1 MFKISQT
8 LCFITF
14 LTYFLRHLLSGLL
27 SDPGNMWAQSWVN
40 LEDLVKPYPEA
51 SEVDI
56 TGALVANNYTV
67 LKMFDVADEFYTS
80 LGLESNAVSY
90 NTTLGAMIEKPT
102 DGREVLCHASAWD
115 FCDKETFRSVH
126 IIQVFSWASRSK
138 LFGID
143 LSVTFELNECSDA
156 IKRV

>member
-1 MFKISQT
+1 MDLFKSA
-8 LCFITF
+8 
-14 LTYFLRHLLSGLL
+14 
-27 SDPGNMWAQSWVN
+27 GNMWAQSWVN
-40 LEDLVKPYPEA
+40 LEDFVKPYPEA

-80 LGLESNAVSY
+80 LGLASNAVSY

-115 FCDKETFRSVH
+115 FCDKETFRSVY
-126 IIQVFSWASRSK
+126 V
-138 LFGID
+138 LFLSCVRVDGI
-143 LSVTFELNECSDA
+143 LFIHSNF
-156 IKRV
+156 